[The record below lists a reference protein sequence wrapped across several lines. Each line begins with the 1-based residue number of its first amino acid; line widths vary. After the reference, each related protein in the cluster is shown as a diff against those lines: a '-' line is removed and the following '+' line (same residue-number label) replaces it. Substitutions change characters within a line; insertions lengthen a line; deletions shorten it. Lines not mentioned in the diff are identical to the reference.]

1 MLGSSPASPHVIHL
15 FFPRGFH
22 KYSLFPSFLQGCLQ
36 DQSRPVQKKLAYG
49 IVTKFIQGP
58 FSRLISTTMAQ
69 ASPHVQFLENREM
82 TTMYFKEPSATSCSS
97 CGSPSYKIELEKG
110 LPALPETDHDLPP
123 KAPIKVVEEYPKG
136 PRLAFIIV
144 ALVMAM
150 FLVALD
156 MTIVATAI
164 PRITDEFHSLD
175 QVGWY
180 GAGFFLT
187 VAAFQSAWGKAYKF
201 FPLKMAFIISFAIF
215 ELGSLLCGVARNSA
229 MLIVGRAIAGID
241 SSSVMGGK
249 DSS

>member
-1 MLGSSPASPHVIHL
+1 MARTSTHVH
-15 FFPRGFH
+15 
-22 KYSLFPSFLQGCLQ
+22 
-36 DQSRPVQKKLAYG
+36 
-49 IVTKFIQGP
+49 
-58 FSRLISTTMAQ
+58 
-69 ASPHVQFLENREM
+69 FLEDGGM
-82 TTMYFKEPSATSCSS
+82 TTMPYKEPSSTSSS
-97 CGSPSYKIELEKG
+97 GYGPTVHNIELEKG
-110 LPALPETDHDLPP
+110 LPALPEINHGLSL
-123 KAPIKVVEEYPKG
+123 KAPINTTEEHPKG
-136 PRLAFIIV
+136 LRLAFIIV

-164 PRITDEFHSLD
+164 PRITDDFHSLD

-215 ELGSLLCGVARNSA
+215 EFGSLLCGVARNSA

-241 SSSVMGGK
+241 SSNVVGEKRAS
-249 DSS
+249 

>member
-1 MLGSSPASPHVIHL
+1 MTA
-15 FFPRGFH
+15 
-22 KYSLFPSFLQGCLQ
+22 
-36 DQSRPVQKKLAYG
+36 
-49 IVTKFIQGP
+49 VTI
-58 FSRLISTTMAQ
+58 I
-69 ASPHVQFLENREM
+69 
-82 TTMYFKEPSATSCSS
+82 EPPGTSCSS
-97 CGSPSYKIELEKG
+97 CGSKLYKIELEKG
-110 LPALPETDHDLPP
+110 LPTLPETDHDLSL
-123 KAPIKVVEEYPKG
+123 KAPINIMEEYPKG
-136 PRLAFIIV
+136 LRLAFIIV

-164 PRITDEFHSLD
+164 PRITDDFHSLD

-201 FPLKMAFIISFAIF
+201 FPLKMVFMISFAIF

-229 MLIVGRAIAGID
+229 MLIVGRAIAGIYYL
-241 SSSVMGGK
+241 SVMGKK